1 MLELEIE
8 NLKDIKKIKL
18 SLPFSK
24 GLYAVTGVN
33 GIGKSTIF
41 SALARVVYKGALR
54 NYFRNDGTDNS
65 KITYRLNGVENIWE
79 KRIGWQRANPEET
92 QEIFLNGVFEGSL
105 IYGNRFSDAHISR
118 LASTLKIQEH
128 DICDADQFV
137 KENLGSILRNN
148 KNCYSGL
155 KRVKSKK
162 AAEALG
168 FSGIP
173 YLMDRDGTRIHQHK
187 MSSGEFLLIGLLH
200 YIHQRII
207 YTSQKNISE
216 PSVILLDE
224 IELAL
229 HPSAQDRLAI
239 FLNRISVEHY
249 FCIYFATH
257 SIQILSNVHAAKIF
271 HLDVGVSGNI
281 EVINPCYPAYATRCM
296 YTPDGFDFI
305 LLVED
310 DLAKNLVEKALRDA
324 SVQFSR
330 LVKVLPCGGWE
341 KTLEL
346 HHEIQ
351 NSRLAGATCKVVS
364 ILDGDIQDQCNKK
377 YPPGS
382 PFGGLKKNFLPIQ
395 SLEKYLKKS
404 LVSEPN
410 DLFARQLGD
419 TFYRVR
425 SLSDIVR
432 DYKGNPGS
440 SKDNNGKGL
449 LLVLKSCA
457 VEQGHNED
465 TFLRELCGFISSFEK
480 LDSLSAGL
488 KKMCQ

>member
-8 NLKDIKKIKL
+8 NVKNIKKVSL

-41 SALARVVYKGALR
+41 SALSRVVYRGALQ
-54 NYFRNDGTDNS
+54 NYFRNDGAENS
-65 KITYRLNGVENIWE
+65 RITYRLRGVENIWE
-79 KRIGWQRANPEET
+79 KRIGWQRSNPGEK
-92 QEIFLNGVFEGSL
+92 EIFLNGVFEGSL
-105 IYGNRFSDAHISR
+105 IYGNRFSDAHVSK
-118 LASTLKIQEH
+118 LASTLKIKEH
-128 DICDADQFV
+128 NICDADAFV
-137 KENLGSILRNN
+137 KENLGAILRND
-148 KNCYSGL
+148 KDYYSCL
-155 KRVKSKK
+155 KRVKSKSV
-162 AAEALG
+162 AESLG

-173 YLMDRDGTRIHQHK
+173 YLIDRDGTRIHQHR

-200 YIHQRII
+200 YVHQRII
-207 YTSQKNISE
+207 YTSRNNILE

-229 HPSAQDRLAI
+229 HPAAQDRLAI
-239 FLNRISVEHY
+239 FLNRISGEHN

-257 SIQILSNVHAAKIF
+257 SIQILSNIRSEKIF
-271 HLDVGVSGNI
+271 HLDMGFSGNI

-305 LLVED
+305 FLVED
-310 DLAKNLVEKALRDA
+310 DLAKNLVEKAIRD
-324 SVQFSR
+324 SNLQISR

-351 NSRLAGATCKVVS
+351 NSRLAGANCRVIS
-364 ILDGDIQDQCNKK
+364 ILDGDIQNQCNEK
-377 YPPGS
+377 YRPGS
-382 PFGGLKKNFLPIQ
+382 PLGSLAKSFLPIQ
-395 SLEKYLKKS
+395 SLEKYLKKM
-404 LVSEPN
+404 LIVAP
-410 DLFARQLGD
+410 DDQFARQLGD

-425 SLSDIVR
+425 SLGDIVQ
-432 DYKGNPGS
+432 DYKRNPKS
-440 SKDNNGKGL
+440 EKDNNGKGL
-449 LLVLKSCA
+449 LLVLRSCA

-465 TFLRELCGFISSFEK
+465 VFLRELCAFISNFER
-480 LDSLSAGL
+480 LDTLSVAL
-488 KKMCQ
+488 KKLCQ